1 LDDSHISYI
10 MGLGFWQGFLV
21 MFRRTETRFRLI
33 PIALLALLLVGMTLT
48 SVIWHHH
55 DAAAEAGCPIC
66 HLSHQPIDRP
76 VAVNHAPTFGLVAP
90 TTGIR
95 DAGLAPTPAVRRVPA
110 RAPPA
115 A

>member
-1 LDDSHISYI
+1 
-10 MGLGFWQGFLV
+10 
-21 MFRRTETRFRLI
+21 MFRRTETRFWLI

-48 SVIWHHH
+48 SVVWHHH
-55 DAAAEAGCPIC
+55 DGAAEAGCPIC

-76 VAVNHAPTFGLVAP
+76 VAVNHAPTFALVAP
-90 TTGIR
+90 TAGIR
-95 DAGLAPTPAVRRVPA
+95 DAGLAPTPALRRVPA